1 MSSIKWLVNRRRFMQ
16 FSLFAS
22 TVGLSWAC
30 AENRVQSQQRKVLVI
45 GAGIA
50 GLAAAQELQKNGFQ
64 VTVLEGRDRIGGRI
78 YTDRSLGFPVD
89 LGASWIH
96 GITDNPIGNLAREWN
111 IEIKPTDLD
120 NILLYGSNGK
130 LISDRDINSSYELYE
145 EIIERAE
152 TLAEN
157 AEKDLSLAAA
167 IQQSLK
173 SQTLTPQQTQLVQW
187 WLNSEL
193 ITDRGADLESLSAW
207 WFDEGK
213 SFDGDD
219 YIFPQGYDQII
230 NGLAK
235 NLEIQRQQK
244 VVEINTSNS
253 GVSVTTDR
261 GNFTADAAI
270 VTLPLGVLKSG
281 NISFYPPL
289 PASKQGAIARLS
301 MGVLN
306 KVVLKFPQQFWPEE
320 YHGFGYLSEGK
331 AGFGEFLNWSL
342 YSQKPALMAFT
353 GGSFAQK
360 IEQLSEG
367 EISDRIMRVLRQN
380 YGEPIPEPEMVM
392 MTRWTQDPFTFGS
405 YSYIPVGGDSGDRDL
420 LAEPVGDRLF
430 FAGEATNRDY
440 PSTVHGAYLSGI
452 REAKRLINRNM

>member
-1 MSSIKWLVNRRRFMQ
+1 MSSIKSLLNRRRFIQ

-22 TVGLSWAC
+22 TIGLSWAC
-30 AENRVQSQQRKVLVI
+30 AENRVQSQQQKVLVI

-50 GLAAAQELQKNGFQ
+50 GLAAAQELQQNGFQ

-78 YTDRSLGFPVD
+78 YSDRTLGFPVD

-111 IEIKPTDLD
+111 IAIKPTDFD
-120 NILLYGSNGK
+120 NILLYGSNGQ
-130 LISDRDINSSYELYE
+130 LISDEDIDSSYEIYE
-145 EIIERAE
+145 KIIERAE
-152 TLAEN
+152 ALAEN

-173 SQTLTPQQTQLVQW
+173 SQTLKPQESQLLQW

-193 ITDRGADLESLSAW
+193 IIDRGADLENLSAW
-207 WFDEGK
+207 WFDEGE

-235 NLEIQRQQK
+235 NLAIQRQQK
-244 VVEINTSNS
+244 VMEIITSNS

-281 NISFYPPL
+281 NIKFSPPL
-289 PASKQGAIARLS
+289 PANKQAAINRLS
-301 MGVLN
+301 MGILN
-306 KVVLKFPQQFWPEE
+306 KVVLKFSQQFWPKE
-320 YHGFGYLSEGK
+320 YHGFGYLSEGN
-331 AGFGEFLNWSL
+331 ADFGEFLNWSF
-342 YSQKPALMAFT
+342 YSEKPALMAFT
-353 GGSFAQK
+353 GGSFARN
-360 IEQLSEG
+360 IEQLSEE
-367 EISDRIMRVLRQN
+367 EISDRIMRILRQN
-380 YGEPIPEPEMVM
+380 YGQPIPEPESAIV
-392 MTRWTQDPFTFGS
+392 TRWNQDPFAFGS

-430 FAGEATNRDY
+430 FAGEATSRDY